1 MDARDQVKSVI
12 EKNLANFMKR
22 QEAEK
27 GLFTPSNTQYQ
38 RLVQKVTNN
47 LKLTEYSPHN
57 EQNLQKQAMQI
68 FGSTSGDLKYLA
80 SRDTTLGYFSV
91 KEPFEIGQ
99 GCERFTAREE
109 KLKEKA
115 EEAAKALLKATAK
128 ISKSAMKETNMG
140 WFKNHQRP
148 SGAAANKTAPSEHD
162 EPSISDNGARVT
174 GKTHQSTK
182 ITVTDLAARDRVKK
196 GRSSLGFSSIDLS
209 RKTANI
215 LHVD

>member
-1 MDARDQVKSVI
+1 M
-12 EKNLANFMKR
+12 
-22 QEAEK
+22 
-27 GLFTPSNTQYQ
+27 P
-38 RLVQKVTNN
+38 
-47 LKLTEYSPHN
+47 
-57 EQNLQKQAMQI
+57 
-68 FGSTSGDLKYLA
+68 

-115 EEAAKALLKATAK
+115 EEAAKAVLKATAK
-128 ISKSAMKETNMG
+128 ISKSAMKE
-140 WFKNHQRP
+140 
-148 SGAAANKTAPSEHD
+148 TAPSEHD

-215 LHVD
+215 LHED